1 MQETEL
7 LQALKRGLQAAFGAR
22 LRGLYL
28 YGSRARGQAPLGSD
42 LALLVLHRPPVE
54 LGKDVER
61 VVRAIYDVQLQAD
74 MPIHALPVDAD
85 DFEAGVFGLHRNVK
99 REGIRL

>member
-7 LQALKRGLQAAFGAR
+7 LQALKRCLQTAFAER

-28 YGSRARGQAPLGSD
+28 YGSRARGKAPSGSD
-42 LALLVLHRPPVE
+42 LDLLVLLRPPVE

-61 VVRAIYDVQLQAD
+61 VVHAIYAVQLQAD
-74 MPIHALPVDAD
+74 IPIHALPVSAD
-85 DFEAGVFGLHRNVK
+85 DFEAGAFGLHRNVK
-99 REGIRL
+99 REGISL